1 MTADQNTE
9 TAAISAPDIEKALL
23 AFLAGHISTAV
34 ETDQDLFGTGLV
46 TSMFAMQLV
55 VHLEE
60 AYDIAIVGPEL
71 NIDNFRTVQRMTDL
85 VLRLRAQE
93 DVTQGG

>member
-23 AFLAGHISTAV
+23 AFLAGHITATV
-34 ETDQDLFGTGLV
+34 ELDQDLFGTGLV

-71 NIDNFRTVQRMTDL
+71 NIDNFRTVRRMTDL
-85 VLRLRAQE
+85 VLRLRAHE
-93 DVTQGG
+93 SVTQGG